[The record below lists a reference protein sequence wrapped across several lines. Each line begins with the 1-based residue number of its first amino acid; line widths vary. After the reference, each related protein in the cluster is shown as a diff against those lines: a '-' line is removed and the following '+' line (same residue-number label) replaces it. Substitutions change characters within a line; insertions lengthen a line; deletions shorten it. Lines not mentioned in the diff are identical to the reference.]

1 MCFVCS
7 GSADD
12 SKLDADEKGLND
24 FNNSDD
30 DSPSYEG
37 EGKTS
42 DNGTSRRN
50 KTYYRA
56 KQLCGILKKKQ
67 ENIYKEFTL
76 KYKKHYYTFQDGTYY
91 EFPNSKEIIID
102 SDVIL
107 KSKNKIYKNLLINS
121 RKSVKRDL
129 VSDRGIEKTSIIVIL
144 GHFNHGKTTLLD
156 ALGNFTIVEKEV
168 HGITQVITFTVMET
182 VSSSFT

>member
-1 MCFVCS
+1 M
-7 GSADD
+7 
-12 SKLDADEKGLND
+12 
-24 FNNSDD
+24 
-30 DSPSYEG
+30 
-37 EGKTS
+37 
-42 DNGTSRRN
+42 
-50 KTYYRA
+50 
-56 KQLCGILKKKQ
+56 
-67 ENIYKEFTL
+67 

-102 SDVIL
+102 ADVIL
-107 KSKNKIYKNLLINS
+107 KSKNKIYRNLLINS

-168 HGITQVITFTVMET
+168 HGITQVIIFTVIET
-182 VSSSFT
+182 VPSTHTQLSRYCDQLSLTLRCRTFSNPAVNVNYYFKVIQLEKMIIMSSLQTICAIICIYLFERLIL